1 MIKTEK
7 RSENF
12 IIKKSKKNPVNSWLF
27 FSRTPTMLR
36 GGERLVYQGPNKLN
50 LLRIKDIYSFS
61 PHPLYSEV
69 DRMMVMYVKC
79 MGVTHFLTSL
89 ASLNLLSKSQ

>member
-1 MIKTEK
+1 
-7 RSENF
+7 
-12 IIKKSKKNPVNSWLF
+12 
-27 FSRTPTMLR
+27 MLR

-69 DRMMVMYVKC
+69 DQMMVMYVKC

-89 ASLNLLSKSQ
+89 AMLRSPPVNGKGLNLLSKSR

>member
-1 MIKTEK
+1 
-7 RSENF
+7 
-12 IIKKSKKNPVNSWLF
+12 
-27 FSRTPTMLR
+27 MLR

-69 DRMMVMYVKC
+69 DRMMVMYVKMYGC
-79 MGVTHFLTSL
+79 YTFFNFARKPKL
-89 ASLNLLSKSQ
+89 AIKKSMILIEINDIIPY